1 MPKYIISFHD
11 IKACL
16 TLPSA
21 IKEDKHL
28 VFMGCAGR
36 RGSSEWLM
44 CPEEAI
50 SYTQPFSECLQP
62 ATTFPSCNTA
72 ANPNSS
78 ALPREC
84 PDTKM
89 QCPPLWHWGRA
100 SKDIP
105 VAGNTAKKFFF
116 FPIFNFLPPRKPDV
130 VSFSW
135 DTVNLRGCSA
145 SHGAL
150 WTGAYSNVQA
160 WHYNQGNVP
169 KPEML
174 RRWGGG
180 GRQKGD
186 PTLFFPLFYGQGKSG
201 AIASASSSAGT
212 GCPFLT
218 CEGKRRPCVY
228 LT

>member
-1 MPKYIISFHD
+1 
-11 IKACL
+11 
-16 TLPSA
+16 
-21 IKEDKHL
+21 
-28 VFMGCAGR
+28 
-36 RGSSEWLM
+36 M

-84 PDTKM
+84 PNTKM

-105 VAGNTAKKFFF
+105 EAGNTAKKFFF

-160 WHYNQGNVP
+160 WHYNQRNVP

-180 GRQKGD
+180 REKGD
-186 PTLFFPLFYGQGKSG
+186 PTLFFPLFYRQGKSG